1 MVKAE
6 SNHNLKMEPNSEVRD
21 GSPSSGQ
28 DVHSGE
34 DPDTEYISVPTSP
47 SAVHGMSSFDYD
59 NSPENSSSEWAG
71 RSPGDDEDGMRTES
85 PITGNPASLSI
96 SGLQFNA
103 SGASL
108 SPNQIHQLPA
118 GVAGGDKKSMD
129 LCIVCGDK
137 ASGRHYGAI
146 SCEGCKGFFKRS
158 VRKQLN
164 YVCRANQDC
173 EVTKHH
179 RNRCQYCRLQ
189 KCLAMGM
196 RADHCQPERKPLVL
210 DANSSVGS
218 PASGLNLPPNT
229 ILSNASPLVS
239 SGHLRSTFSSS
250 SSRDAPS
257 NQSSRLIFPKPSND
271 FSQLIESVQSS
282 QSAQALASIMDASSV
297 TNGIP
302 TTTTNG
308 DLSTLAN
315 VVSNL
320 VALRQ
325 VAAAV
330 NLSGAAAASM
340 DGNNLESDKPL
351 NMIMSN
357 KNSYNNNNSSKAAS
371 SGSGNESD
379 TDSMTNEKGV
389 SRSPNNLVISKA
401 AFDMMAKLASGAAA
415 LGSEHAA
422 FLFGA
427 AMTGVGDFGFGDQGR
442 DAEDLFEID
451 GPLLND
457 QHFSFSL
464 TPPSASGP
472 STFLSIQYICES
484 ASRLLFLSVQWAQS
498 LQGFQLMSIDVQTSL
513 VRGCWCQL
521 FILGLAQCSQ
531 VMSLATILSA
541 IVTHLQTTLS
551 QDKLSVQR
559 VKQVTDHICRLQDFV
574 NSLQRLEVDDHEY
587 AYLKAIALFTP
598 ENLAMNQMMLSRQIE
613 KFQEKAVT
621 ELKAYIADTWEDPE
635 EQAARFSRLILRL
648 LPLKSISPSITEE
661 LFFSGLIGNVAIDSI
676 IPYILKMDPSEL
688 TSDFSVSSSSTR
700 NNKSSPT
707 SLRVCTSSNNGG
719 SGGPAAKKART
730 SSSASGSAASTS
742 SVPSTATL
750 SDATSSNANHNS
762 PTSSSASTS
771 PTTAK
776 RTTETAAR

>member
-6 SNHNLKMEPNSEVRD
+6 SNHNPKMGGDSEVRD
-21 GSPSSGQ
+21 GSPLSGQ
-28 DVHSGE
+28 DHSGE

-59 NSPENSSSEWAG
+59 NSPENCSSEWAG
-71 RSPGDDEDGMRTES
+71 RSPGEEEDGLRTES
-85 PITGNPASLSI
+85 PITGNPPSLSI
-96 SGLQFNA
+96 SGLQLNA

-108 SPNQIHQLPA
+108 SPNELHQLPA
-118 GVAGGDKKSMD
+118 GDKKSLD

-164 YVCRANQDC
+164 YVCRAQQDC
-173 EVTKHH
+173 SVTKHH

-196 RADHCQPERKPLVL
+196 RADHCQPERKPLAL
-210 DANSSVGS
+210 DGNSSVGS

-229 ILSNASPLVS
+229 ILSNASP
-239 SGHLRSTFSSS
+239 HLRSFSS

-257 NQSSRLIFPKPSND
+257 SQSRRIFPKSD
-271 FSQLIESVQSS
+271 FSQLMESVQSS
-282 QSAQALASIMDASSV
+282 QSAQALASIMDPSSV

-302 TTTTNG
+302 TTNG
-308 DLSTLAN
+308 DLSTLAS

-330 NLSGAAAASM
+330 NLTAPLEGS
-340 DGNNLESDKPL
+340 LESEKPL

-357 KNSYNNNNSSKAAS
+357 KNSYNNNNNNSKAAE

-379 TDSMTNEKGV
+379 TDSMTNEKGL

-427 AMTGVGDFGFGDQGR
+427 AMTGVGDLGLRDQGR
-442 DAEDLFEID
+442 EGEDLFEMD

-574 NSLQRLEVDDHEY
+574 NSLQRLQVDDHEY

-598 ENLAMNQMMLSRQIE
+598 ENLAINQIILSRQIE
-613 KFQEKAVT
+613 KLQEKAVS
-621 ELKAYIADTWEDPE
+621 ELKAYIADTWEDAE
-635 EQAARFSRLILRL
+635 EQTARFSRLILRL
-648 LPLKSISPSITEE
+648 LPLKSISPTITEE

-688 TSDFSVSSSSTR
+688 TSDFSVSSTR
-700 NNKSSPT
+700 NNKSSP
-707 SLRVCTSSNNGG
+707 LRCTSSNGPSSNGPSNG
-719 SGGPAAKKART
+719 PSGGPKAKKART
-730 SSSASGSAASTS
+730 SSSTSGSAASTS

-771 PTTAK
+771 PTAK

>member
-34 DPDTEYISVPTSP
+34 DPDTEYISIPTSP

-118 GVAGGDKKSMD
+118 AGGDKKSMD
-129 LCIVCGDK
+129 ICIVCGDK

-196 RADHCQPERKPLVL
+196 RADHCQPERKPLTL
-210 DANSSVGS
+210 DGNSSAGS
-218 PASGLNLPPNT
+218 PASGLHLPPNT

-250 SSRDAPS
+250 SRDAPS
-257 NQSSRLIFPKPSND
+257 NQSSRLIFPKASND
-271 FSQLIESVQSS
+271 LSQLLESVQSS
-282 QSAQALASIMDASSV
+282 QSAQALASIMDASAV

-330 NLSGAAAASM
+330 NLTGASSSL
-340 DGNNLESDKPL
+340 DGNHLESDKPL

-357 KNSYNNNNSSKAAS
+357 KNYNNSSKAAS

-389 SRSPNNLVISKA
+389 SQSPNNLVISKA

-422 FLFGA
+422 LLFGA

-442 DAEDLFEID
+442 EGEDLLEID

-464 TPPSASGP
+464 TPPSACGP

-498 LQGFQLMSIDVQTSL
+498 LQGFQLMSVDVQTSL

-574 NSLQRLEVDDHEY
+574 NSLQRLQVDDREY

-613 KFQEKAVT
+613 KLQERAVS
-621 ELKAYIADTWEDPE
+621 ELKAYIADTWEDAE

-661 LFFSGLIGNVAIDSI
+661 LFFSGLIGSVAIDSI

-700 NNKSSPT
+700 NNKSSP

-719 SGGPAAKKART
+719 SGGPAVKKART
-730 SSSASGSAASTS
+730 SSSTSGSAASTS